1 MRRYARLGNGAH
13 AAPLKTPSQFGKEFG
28 RYSEAIGKHARRARV
43 LESNELGAAR
53 HRPQDM
59 AMLNALWMLMLLLFA
74 MSAFV
79 FVGVLIYLIV
89 DFVRWQEL
97 SRRL

>member
-1 MRRYARLGNGAH
+1 M
-13 AAPLKTPSQFGKEFG
+13 
-28 RYSEAIGKHARRARV
+28 
-43 LESNELGAAR
+43 
-53 HRPQDM
+53 M
-59 AMLNALWMLMLLLFA
+59 NALWMLMLLLFA

-79 FVGVLIYLIV
+79 FVGALIYLIV